1 MRWGIVGHGGIVST
15 FLQAARGVGHEVVAV
30 VGRGAAKV
38 AAFADDHGIGA
49 SRCELGDLVGRV
61 DAVYVATPH
70 SSHRDVSVTLL
81 EAGVPV
87 LCEKPMAVNAA
98 QVRQMIEISQLSG
111 AFLME
116 AMWTRHLP
124 VMAACRK
131 WIQEGRLGEIQ
142 MVEANFGFNAP
153 YDPNSRLWAL
163 ESAGG
168 SLLDVGIYT
177 LTLAELVF
185 QSQPLSFEAEAE
197 LSRDGVDV
205 RLSVT
210 AEYPAGGLARLN
222 SAINTD
228 LGVDGRIVGSKGHID
243 IPCFWRAEQMTLTS
257 VEGEKVDEVHVP
269 HRVNGFEYQITEVAR
284 CLEAGMR
291 ESPIVP
297 GSWSLATAVLMDE
310 IRSRV
315 GVVYPCDGE
324 TLP

>member
-1 MRWGIVGHGGIVST
+1 MRWGIVGHGGIVPT
-15 FLQAARGVGHEVVAV
+15 FLEAARGVGHEVVAV
-30 VGRGAAKV
+30 VGRAAPKV
-38 AAFADDHGIGA
+38 TVFADDHRIGA
-49 SRCELGDLVGRV
+49 SSCDLGDLVGEV

-70 SSHRDVSVTLL
+70 SSHRDISVALL

-87 LCEKPMAVNAA
+87 LCEKPMAVNAY
-98 QVRQMIEISQLSG
+98 QVRQMVELSQLSG

-131 WIQEGRLGEIQ
+131 WIEEGRLGDIQ

-153 YDPNSRLWAL
+153 YDPNGRLWVR

-168 SLLDVGIYT
+168 SLLDVGIYA

-185 QSQPLSFEAEAE
+185 QSQPLSFDAEAE
-197 LSRDGVDV
+197 LSSDGVDV

-210 AEYPAGGLARLN
+210 AEYPNGGLAKLN

-228 LGVDGRIVGSKGHID
+228 LGVDGRIVGSKGNVD
-243 IPCFWRAEQMTLTS
+243 IPRFWRAEQMTLTT

-284 CLEAGMR
+284 CLEAEMM

-297 GSWSLATAVLMDE
+297 GSWSLAMAVLMDE

-324 TLP
+324 ALS

>member
-1 MRWGIVGHGGIVST
+1 MRWGIVGHGGIVPT

-38 AAFADDHGIGA
+38 AAFADHHGVGA
-49 SRCELGDLVGRV
+49 SSCELGDLVGEV

-131 WIQEGRLGEIQ
+131 WIQEARLGEIQ
-142 MVEANFGFNAP
+142 IVEANFGFNAP

-168 SLLDVGIYT
+168 SLLDVGIYA

-222 SAINTD
+222 SAINAD
-228 LGVDGRIVGSKGHID
+228 LGGDGRIVGSKGHVD

-284 CLEAGMR
+284 CLEAGVI

-315 GVVYPCDGE
+315 GVVYPCD
-324 TLP
+324 